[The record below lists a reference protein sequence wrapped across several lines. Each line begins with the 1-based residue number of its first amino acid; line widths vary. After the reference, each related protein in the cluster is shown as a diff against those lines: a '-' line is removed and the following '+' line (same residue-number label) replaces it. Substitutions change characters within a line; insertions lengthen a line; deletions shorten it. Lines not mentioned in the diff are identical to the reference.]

1 MDKIYLEYKEELWF
15 KYLYNTSEIN
25 YNYNHISSLK
35 SLNNKIV
42 YNYVKR
48 CFDVLNSLSISEEA
62 YYYVSSVLK
71 WMDVSKCG
79 SKSDRKRWTKLGY
92 NLSVHNLGSASIY
105 LESNNDL
112 IVYELIK
119 SHGLLG
125 QYIQGENNLSLNS
138 NLVGLLPSLLLKEVL
153 IGLNRC
159 ILDGV
164 YVGLYS
170 SVQIELESLIKMI
183 VSDNIESVDYSDS
196 LYIKNRI
203 KRLRKNNYNDDY
215 SILDNILNNKVK
227 TKLGLIFKH
236 LELWYFEISLRD
248 FSLEEV
254 IKLLLLINVDIS
266 NYKHLTFESVMKM
279 IYFDH
284 NGHKVINVY
293 KKRIIE
299 HFLKSITIEEIIN
312 NNISYSKHIN
322 INTKIDNETLIYN
335 FEFSESSIKLIEFCE
350 VSYGSDE
357 IYNKAII
364 LLYDLFGFRRDV
376 YDRFYNE
383 DNYLEI
389 MNKSLSHKAKILEYI
404 VGTKVLDVGPGGGAL
419 MDLMES
425 VFKDKK
431 IYGMDISENVIR
443 ELNRKKSIENHK
455 WNVIKGDALEL
466 NKYIEGVDTVIY
478 SSIIHELYSYIET
491 EGLKFNY
498 KTILNALTSA
508 YDILNVGG
516 RIIIRD
522 GIMTENKGD
531 KRIIEFKNIEDL
543 NILNNYCND
552 FKGRTISYQK
562 ISDNKVI
569 MLVNDAMEFLYTY
582 TWGEDSYAHEVNEQF
597 GYFTPNEY
605 IEFFNNN
612 FKDKFKLIECK
623 HFLQDGY
630 EEHLLKKISLYDL
643 NGNVVSLPDSTC
655 IIVVEKIK

>member
-1 MDKIYLEYKEELWF
+1 MNKVFDEYKDELWF
-15 KYLYNTSEIN
+15 KYLYNTREIN

-42 YNYVKR
+42 YNYIKK
-48 CFDVLNSLSISEEA
+48 CFDVLKSLTISEEA

-79 SKSDRKRWTKLGY
+79 SKADRKRWTRLGY

-105 LESNNDL
+105 LESNSDL
-112 IVYELIK
+112 VVYELIK

-153 IGLNRC
+153 IGLNKC

-164 YVGLYS
+164 YIGLYS

-183 VSDNIESVDYSDS
+183 VSGNIESVDYNDS

-215 SILDNILNNKVK
+215 GILDDILNDKVK
-227 TKLGLIFKH
+227 TKIGLIFKH
-236 LELWYFEISLRD
+236 LELWYFEVSLRD

-254 IKLLLLINVDIS
+254 IKILLLINVDIS
-266 NYKHLTFESVMKM
+266 KYKHLTFESVMKM

-299 HFLKSITIEEIIN
+299 HFLKSITIEDIIN

-335 FEFSESSIKLIEFCE
+335 FEFSEASTKLIEFCE

-425 VFKDKK
+425 VFKDKE
-431 IYGMDISENVIR
+431 IYGIDISENVIR
-443 ELNRKKSIENHK
+443 ELNKKKSIENHK

-491 EGLKFNY
+491 EGPKFNY

-531 KRIIEFKNIEDL
+531 KRIIEFKNIEDI

-655 IIVVEKIK
+655 IIVVEKVK

>member
-1 MDKIYLEYKEELWF
+1 MNKVFDEYKDEVWY
-15 KYLYNTSEIN
+15 KYLYNTNEIN
-25 YNYNHISSLK
+25 YNYNHINSLK

-48 CFDVLNSLSISEEA
+48 CFDVLKSLSISLEA

-79 SKSDRKRWTKLGY
+79 SKADRKRWTKLGY

-105 LESNNDL
+105 LESNSDL
-112 IVYELIK
+112 VVYELIK

-170 SVQIELESLIKMI
+170 SVQIELESLIEMI
-183 VSDNIESVDYSDS
+183 VSGNIESVDYSDS
-196 LYIKNRI
+196 LYIKNRL
-203 KRLRKNNYNDDY
+203 KRLRKHNYNDDY
-215 SILDNILNNKVK
+215 GILDDILNDKVK
-227 TKLGLIFKH
+227 TKIGLIFKH

-254 IKLLLLINVDIS
+254 IKILLLINVDIS
-266 NYKHLTFESVMKM
+266 KYKHLTFESVMKM

-299 HFLKSITIEEIIN
+299 HFLKSISIEDIIN
-312 NNISYSKHIN
+312 NNISYSKHIS

-335 FEFSESSIKLIEFCE
+335 FEFSEASTKLIEFCE

-425 VFKDKK
+425 VFKDKE
-431 IYGMDISENVIR
+431 IYGIDISENVIR
-443 ELNRKKSIENHK
+443 ELNKKKSIENHK

-498 KTILNALTSA
+498 KTILNAL
-508 YDILNVGG
+508 
-516 RIIIRD
+516 
-522 GIMTENKGD
+522 
-531 KRIIEFKNIEDL
+531 
-543 NILNNYCND
+543 D
-552 FKGRTISYQK
+552 F
-562 ISDNKVI
+562 
-569 MLVNDAMEFLYTY
+569 
-582 TWGEDSYAHEVNEQF
+582 
-597 GYFTPNEY
+597 
-605 IEFFNNN
+605 
-612 FKDKFKLIECK
+612 
-623 HFLQDGY
+623 
-630 EEHLLKKISLYDL
+630 SL
-643 NGNVVSLPDSTC
+643 
-655 IIVVEKIK
+655 